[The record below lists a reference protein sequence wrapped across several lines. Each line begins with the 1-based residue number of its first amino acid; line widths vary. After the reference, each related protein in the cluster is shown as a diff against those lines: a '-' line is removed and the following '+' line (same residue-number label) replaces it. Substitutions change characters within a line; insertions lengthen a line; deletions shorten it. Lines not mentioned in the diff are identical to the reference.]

1 MVSDLQP
8 YGDQQ
13 LAGYTDWK
21 SHEDEDEQPIPD
33 EENEIN
39 VVLMSA

>member
-1 MVSDLQP
+1 MSDLQP

-21 SHEDEDEQPIPD
+21 SHEDEDEQPIFD
-33 EENEIN
+33 EEIN